1 MQSLW
6 NKIKVTMNSFFNE
19 NGYLNL
25 DEMVLST
32 ESFQKIMDD
41 GLVTDEEILEQ
52 TQLVTDLFH
61 QLERTCNQEQIDLI
75 KRTFYELGVLF
86 SVYNYKELN

>member
-1 MQSLW
+1 
-6 NKIKVTMNSFFNE
+6 MNSFFNE

-86 SVYNYKELN
+86 SVYNYKELNSIG

>member
-1 MQSLW
+1 
-6 NKIKVTMNSFFNE
+6 MNSFFNE

-75 KRTFYELGVLF
+75 KRTFSELGVLF
-86 SVYNYKELN
+86 SVYNYKELNSIG